1 MAVRTQN
8 ILSIC
13 TGGGGLDLGVRLA
26 CPGARTV
33 CHVEREAFAV
43 ANLVAAIQ
51 ASLMDEA
58 PIWSDL
64 QTFDGEPW
72 RGTVDWLIGGI
83 PCQPRSTAGQRRG
96 AEDDRDLWPVTA
108 RIIGEVGP
116 DVVFLEN
123 VAGILRYFHE
133 RIGPDLQAMGYR
145 TEEGLFSAAE
155 VGAPHVRQRLFVLA
169 LTSSYRFGGRDQGVD
184 RDEPDQVRT
193 AGSVSAL
200 AYAERGA
207 AERRGHEVGGTPG
220 GGEGEA
226 RHQRLRADAGDGD
239 ECVAHADDGTGSA
252 EPELQHQRR
261 CLQEHDRGESF
272 AVADGAGDRRNEGS
286 TSVRCGQFVSSAR
299 NSDLGHAHS
308 ARLQGCQCGQCTDE
322 RSAGPSGSPFP
333 PAPTD
338 LDAWARVLA
347 EVPALEPAFCRV
359 ADGMAATGDRSHR
372 LGLLGNGVVPL
383 VGAHALRTLA
393 ARAGLT

>member
-1 MAVRTQN
+1 MWLYVPKTSSASVQEAEDWTSESDWRAQALAQSVTWNGKHSRWQTWSQRFKRVSWTRLLFGAISRPSTASRGVERWIGSLAASRVSRAAPPDSDVVPRTTGTSG
-8 ILSIC
+8 LSRPASSEKSGQ
-13 TGGGGLDLGVRLA
+13 TSSSLKMWLESFGTSMSASGQTYKQWATALRKDYSRRLRLA
-26 CPGARTV
+26 RRTSGNGSLSW
-33 CHVEREAFAV
+33 RSP
-43 ANLVAAIQ
+43 AATD
-51 ASLMDEA
+51 SE
-58 PIWSDL
+58 
-64 QTFDGEPW
+64 G
-72 RGTVDWLIGGI
+72 GTKGLIE
-83 PCQPRSTAGQRRG
+83 T
-96 AEDDRDLWPVTA
+96 
-108 RIIGEVGP
+108 
-116 DVVFLEN
+116 
-123 VAGILRYFHE
+123 
-133 RIGPDLQAMGYR
+133 
-145 TEEGLFSAAE
+145 
-155 VGAPHVRQRLFVLA
+155 
-169 LTSSYRFGGRDQGVD
+169 
-184 RDEPDQVRT
+184 EPDQVRT

-347 EVPALEPAFCRV
+347 EVPALEPAV
-359 ADGMAATGDRSHR
+359 LSSG
-372 LGLLGNGVVPL
+372 
-383 VGAHALRTLA
+383 
-393 ARAGLT
+393 